1 MLTEER
7 LDFIRQQLSRDGKVI
22 AGDLAIFFKVSE
34 DTVRR
39 DLRELAKSG
48 ECRRVYGGA
57 LVAASNAGSIDV
69 RQAADPL
76 EKQKLGKAVASLISA
91 NQTLFIDAGSTN
103 LAIARA
109 LPKDIQL
116 MVITNAPGV
125 VSVLSDHKNCSV
137 LMLGGLHNRDK
148 GANLGS
154 ITLRE
159 IRYINADIFILG
171 ACGIDP
177 AMGVTALDVGEA
189 EVKRA
194 MLDQSASLIVAATA
208 DKIRTVAPFKVA
220 DASAV
225 THLVV
230 ERPMASEIEAG
241 FAGNGTAIH
250 IAS

>member
-22 AGDLAIFFKVSE
+22 AGDLATLFKVSE

-39 DLRELAKSG
+39 DLRELARAG

-57 LVAASNAGSIDV
+57 LAAAPNAGPIEV
-69 RQAADPL
+69 RQAAAPL
-76 EKQKLGKAVASLISA
+76 EKQRLGRTVATLVSA
-91 NQTLFIDAGSTN
+91 KQTLFIDAGSTN
-103 LAIARA
+103 VAIARA
-109 LPKDIQL
+109 LPKELEL
-116 MVITNAPGV
+116 MVVTNAPDV
-125 VSVLSDHKNCSV
+125 AHALADHPNCSV

-159 IRYINADIFILG
+159 TRNIYADAFILG
-171 ACGIDP
+171 ACGVDP

-194 MLDQSASLIVAATA
+194 MLDQSATLVVAATA
-208 DKIRTVAPFKVA
+208 EKIRTVAPFKVA
-220 DASAV
+220 DATAV

-230 ERPMASEIEAG
+230 EKPMALDVQEG
-241 FAGNGTAIH
+241 FAANGTAIH
-250 IAS
+250 IAV